1 MIPIRSYNAYAQV
14 DLSTKVATASPEQLV
29 QMLYDGAL
37 KAIWAAQGHVR
48 QENISE
54 KGQSISKALAIIE
67 ELTISLNHEVGGEI
81 SKNLEALYDYMT
93 GRLIQANVKS
103 SLEALEEVEK
113 LLSGLRE
120 AWVEIANLPDE
131 AMAGTVA
138 KAV

>member
-1 MIPIRSYNAYAQV
+1 MIPISSYNAYAQV
-14 DLSTKVATASPEQLV
+14 DLSSKVATATPEQLV

-37 KAIWAAQGHVR
+37 KAIWSAQEHIR
-48 QENISE
+48 QKNIAE
-54 KGQSISKALAIIE
+54 KGEAISKALAIIE
-67 ELTISLNHEVGGEI
+67 ELTTSLNHEVGGEI

-93 GRLIQANVKS
+93 RRLVHANVKS

-131 AMAGTVA
+131 AMAGAVA